1 MSLIEIEFLCFLG
14 FYNPNHF
21 LLLLLCL
28 YNSRIF
34 VCYQVMDAGRPNGT
48 VWRTVIFQ
56 INQATAIYSIPQ
68 RFNRKQP
75 DKSILQ
81 FNVTNFNQQQFINGE
96 SVQLNVSLSHFL
108 SQTDGSHSNAYD
120 IDVFIYYDMS
130 FIEVQ
135 SIAFLEKDPFSLA
148 PSTNTTRDG
157 LVHLYT
163 DILSLLNNQHFSI
176 LMKVKFPEKLLK
188 GDSCNGLFL
197 LDVKYLTNLQS
208 FHGTV
213 NSTLAKTLQ
222 YRCNIDQ
229 WRDTSL
235 ISARLGLPQL
245 SMVYDDVNGEFIFCF
260 QRVSFATRNG
270 PFCYRQTNESNEWYA
285 ISQLAVVVGI
295 QTTSR
300 ILYGI
305 HRTGTAYL
313 QTTHPF
319 DQFYQ
324 IEDSVW
330 KSKEGNSAIHK
341 SITVND
347 VSTLSLN
354 PSVQHTISE
363 SGVQQWA
370 ATKSGIWKKSGG
382 ALRRVITF

>member
-1 MSLIEIEFLCFLG
+1 
-14 FYNPNHF
+14 
-21 LLLLLCL
+21 
-28 YNSRIF
+28 
-34 VCYQVMDAGRPNGT
+34 MDAGRPNGT

-130 FIEVQ
+130 FIEFQ

-157 LVHLYT
+157 LVHLHT

-176 LMKVKFPEKLLK
+176 LMKVKIPEKLLK
-188 GDSCNGLFL
+188 GDTCNGVFL

-222 YRCNIDQ
+222 YRCKIDQ

-235 ISARLGLPQL
+235 TSARLGLPQL
-245 SMVYDDVNGEFIFCF
+245 SMLYDDVNGEFIFCF
-260 QRVSFATRNG
+260 QRKSFATRNG
-270 PFCYRQTNESNEWYA
+270 PFCYKQGNESDEWHA

-319 DQFYQ
+319 NQFYQ

-330 KSKEGNSAIHK
+330 KSKEGNTAIQK

-354 PSVQHTISE
+354 PSVQHTISV
-363 SGVQQWA
+363 SGVQQWV
-370 ATKSGIWKKSGG
+370 ATESGIWKKEGG
-382 ALRRVITF
+382 ALRKVITF